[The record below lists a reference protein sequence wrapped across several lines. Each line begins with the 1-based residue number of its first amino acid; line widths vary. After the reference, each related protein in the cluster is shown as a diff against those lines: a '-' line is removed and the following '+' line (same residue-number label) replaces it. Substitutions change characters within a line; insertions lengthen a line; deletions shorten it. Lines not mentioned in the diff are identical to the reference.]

1 MKKIILISATILT
14 LISCNKRKDKF
25 MYKYE
30 YTTEQ
35 SEQYSKDNKYK
46 IKITSLSDYKEILT
60 EEQKEKER
68 KILRLSKHVK
78 VLKDTLYFIGTYAEL
93 IRN

>member
-35 SEQYSKDNKYK
+35 SEQYSKQNKYE
-46 IKITSLSDYKEILT
+46 IKNTSLTDYKEILT

-68 KILRLSKHVK
+68 KFLRLSKKVK

-93 IRN
+93 VR